1 MFRYCVWYVL
11 KESHPIQQSVMKYAD
26 LFHSA
31 RFRAHITIGHSMDE
45 EAAYMVL
52 KRYRNFAKPC
62 FTPIK
67 KPFASSVNI
76 LNHNRSGECVFNAIE
91 QPLAVNGVEVEDVH
105 ISMAYR
111 VGEPFTPMEVAHVN
125 KVSNI
130 NDRDIEVCMAKCF
143 DENPEK
149 WEMLEL

>member
-1 MFRYCVWYVL
+1 MYAAVSTIYNTTIDNNQASDDGGGMLIQRINKMFKYCVWYVL

-31 RFRAHITIGHSMDE
+31 QFRAHITIGHSMDE
-45 EAAYMVL
+45 EEAYMIL
-52 KRYRNFAKPC
+52 KRYRNFEKPC

-91 QPLAVNGVEVEDVH
+91 QPLAVNGVEVEDVL
-105 ISMAYR
+105 I
-111 VGEPFTPMEVAHVN
+111 VLVN
-125 KVSNI
+125 HSHRWK
-130 NDRDIEVCMAKCF
+130 
-143 DENPEK
+143 
-149 WEMLEL
+149 LHT